1 MSTLTT
7 HTDSTRAT
15 PSSSNLGLCKFNTTS
30 KAIEVSDGSDW
41 LIYDFNTALVAANRY
56 TLELD
61 GAGDYMDAGA
71 AVVTGTS
78 PITMS
83 AWVYITGT
91 LASYDQVVAIRGSTS
106 TGTARM
112 LGFET
117 GGKVAFNTFGSQL
130 TTNTTL
136 SSNTWYHLAATCTG
150 GSAKVYIDGV
160 LKASGSVTY
169 NSVAGSNTLAV
180 GRGGTTEYIP
190 AKIDEVAV
198 WDEVLSDGGVSVG
211 STASGEIAT
220 LYNLGQPGSIST
232 LGTSGPEGWWR
243 MGDGTEAGT
252 GTTIYDM
259 SANSN
264 DGTLSGDAV
273 ITAIGS
279 GESIYV

>member
-1 MSTLTT
+1 MSQLTT
-7 HTDSTRAT
+7 HTTASRDSH
-15 PSSSNLGLCKFNTTS
+15 SIGLCKFNTTT
-30 KAIEVSDGSDW
+30 KAIEVSDGTDW
-41 LIYDFNTALVAANRY
+41 LIYDFDTTLGNANRY

-91 LASYDQVVAIRGSTS
+91 LANYDQVVAIRGSNTL
-106 TGTARM
+106 GTARM
-112 LGFET
+112 LGFES
-117 GGKVAFNTFGSQL
+117 GGKVAFVTFGSQL
-130 TTNTTL
+130 STNTTL
-136 SSNTWYHLAATCTG
+136 TSNTWYHLAATCTSAG
-150 GSAKVYIDGV
+150 AAKVYIDGV

-169 NSVAGSNTLAV
+169 NSVAGVNTLTV
-180 GRGGTTEYIP
+180 GRGGTTEFIP
-190 AKIDEVAV
+190 AKIDEAAV

-211 STASGEIAT
+211 STAGGDIAT
-220 LYNLGQPGSIST
+220 LYNSGQPGNIIT
-232 LGTSGPEGWWR
+232 LGTTGPQGWWR

-264 DGTLSGDAV
+264 NGTLSGDAA
-273 ITAIGS
+273 ITSIGS
-279 GESIYV
+279 GESIYA

>member
-7 HTDSTRAT
+7 HTTATRAT
-15 PSSSNLGLCKFNTTS
+15 PSGSNIGLCKFNTTN
-30 KAIEVSDGSDW
+30 KAIEVSDGTDW
-41 LIYDFNTALVAANRY
+41 IIYDFDSIWLNANRF

-61 GAGDYMDAGA
+61 GAGDYMDTGA
-71 AVVTGTS
+71 AVITGTS
-78 PITMS
+78 AITMS

-91 LASYDQVVAIRGSTS
+91 LANYDQVVAIRGSTS
-106 TGTARM
+106 VGTARM
-112 LGFET
+112 LGFES
-117 GGKVAFNTFGSQL
+117 GGKVAFVTFGSQL

-169 NSVAGSNTLAV
+169 NSVASGNTLVV
-180 GRGGTTEYIP
+180 GKGGTTEHIP

-211 STASGEIAT
+211 NTAGGDIAT
-220 LYNLGQPGSIST
+220 LYNSGKPSNLST
-232 LGTSGPEGWWR
+232 LGTSGPQGWWR

-264 DGTLSGDAV
+264 NGTLSGDAT
-273 ITAIGS
+273 ITSIGS